1 MTNNI
6 NENVAQQDVQPVD
19 MSHLEDL
26 LVDDENIDTSY
37 EPFSREPQYINANR
51 DFIQTLPIDRTT
63 RIVDLAC
70 GTSTMTGLMLEKLY
84 GEGSYKPG
92 SVDEVNSQRILGM
105 DLSRESLLHGQRYLA
120 GLGYLVPSDT
130 ERVPTASTHMHMVD
144 LIEGSADC
152 LPFVDNCADFSIMGN
167 AIQLIDNLDGMF
179 SELNRILVP
188 GGRFAFNTS
197 FYAGTYTPGTEHIYV
212 NWMQEALAYIKER
225 DEELRAT
232 GHPGVKRKRGN
243 AARAFSKP
251 WMSLGDYTA
260 RLEQHG
266 FKVEV
271 SDERVVTLDQRCF
284 ETIGAYAGLAKVL
297 LSGYP
302 VKLACEALERASAPT
317 LAKANMPEVPRYWLE
332 VVARKV

>member
-1 MTNNI
+1 MAQNI
-6 NENVAQQDVQPVD
+6 NENLAQQDEQSVD

-26 LVDDENIDTSY
+26 LVDDETIDTSY

-51 DFIQTLPIDRTT
+51 DLIQTLPIDKTT

-70 GTSTMTGLMLEKLY
+70 GTSTMTGLLLEKIY
-84 GEGSYKPG
+84 GEGNYKPG
-92 SVDEVNSQRILGM
+92 SVDADKPQRIIGM
-105 DLSRESLLHGQRYLA
+105 DLSRESLLHGQQFLA
-120 GLGYLVPSDT
+120 GRGYLVPSDT
-130 ERVPTASTHMHMVD
+130 TRVPTAEPHMHVVD
-144 LIEGSADC
+144 LLEGSADC
-152 LPFVDNCADFSIMGN
+152 LPLVDDCADFAIMGN

-179 SELNRILVP
+179 TELNRILVP

-197 FYAGTYTPGTEHIYV
+197 FYAGTYTKGTEHIYV

-225 DEELRAT
+225 DTELRAT

-251 WMSLGDYTA
+251 WMSIEDYTGK
-260 RLEQHG
+260 LEQHG

-271 SDERVVTLDQRCF
+271 SEERTVMLDQRCF

-302 VKLACEALERASAPT
+302 VKLACEALERAAAPT

-332 VVARKV
+332 VVARRE